1 MAKSIGYTFLIVT
14 ILLALEWFQ
23 IIDVP
28 YLEIPDYTSGKKAIV
43 ESTEDTLSQTTKN

>member
-1 MAKSIGYTFLIVT
+1 MGKIIGYTFFI
-14 ILLALEWFQ
+14 IACLLALEWFQ

-43 ESTEDTLSQTTKN
+43 ESTEDTLSQTN